1 MQPDFVEQIVQILQ
15 ETELNARSL
24 KLEITESVIMEM
36 TKSVSKMTAQLKAMN
51 IQLQMDD
58 FGIGY
63 SSLSSLH
70 HLPIDVLKIDRSF
83 VSRMEEESSSK
94 IVQTIVALAHSLG
107 LDVTAEGIET
117 AEQLEQLKGFSCEMG
132 QGYYFSKPLAVY
144 AVDALIAARV
154 NSQASKPHIK
164 CRWQVPFC
172 A

>member
-1 MQPDFVEQIVQILQ
+1 MKRVDKCANGRHDFPDHPRLTISVNLSSKQFMQPDFVEQIVQILQ

-94 IVQTIVALAHSLG
+94 IVQTIVALAHSL
-107 LDVTAEGIET
+107 T
-117 AEQLEQLKGFSCEMG
+117 
-132 QGYYFSKPLAVY
+132 
-144 AVDALIAARV
+144 
-154 NSQASKPHIK
+154 
-164 CRWQVPFC
+164 
-172 A
+172 